1 MWKEES
7 GYYASAPFLTARK
20 KKASPSEPSS
30 KASIVIRNDK
40 GVHEEAK
47 AVGIHRQSDWL
58 NAADPLSYEDMP

>member
-1 MWKEES
+1 VKRRIRLLRQCALS
-7 GYYASAPFLTARK
+7 YCAK

-30 KASIVIRNDK
+30 KASIVIHNDK